1 MAKRI
6 LVVDDDKNLVKVLK
20 VALSKAGYRVFI
32 AYDGEQALKR
42 IERVTPD
49 LVILDVMMPGMDGIE
64 VARYLLTFGGSRR
77 IPIIFLS
84 VKSNQEEVRRGYRA
98 GADWYLGKPFNKEE
112 LLTAVGA
119 LLSPGYGKK

>member
-20 VALSKAGYRVFI
+20 VTLSKAGYRVLI
-32 AYDGEQALKR
+32 AYDGEQAIKR
-42 IERVTPD
+42 IERITPD
-49 LVILDVMMPGMDGIE
+49 LVILDVMMPRMDGID

-84 VKSNQEEVRRGYRA
+84 VKSTEEEMRRGYRA
-98 GADWYLGKPFNKEE
+98 GADWYLSKPFNKEE
-112 LLTAVGA
+112 LLTAVAA
-119 LLSPGYGKK
+119 LLK